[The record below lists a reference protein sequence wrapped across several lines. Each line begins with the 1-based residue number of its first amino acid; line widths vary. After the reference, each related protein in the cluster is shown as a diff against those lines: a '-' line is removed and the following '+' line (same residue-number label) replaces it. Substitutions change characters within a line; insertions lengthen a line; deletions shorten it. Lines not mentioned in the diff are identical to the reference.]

1 MARLI
6 DADWL
11 YEKVESEYKL
21 SKGIKHICQREFLNL
36 ITNANT
42 IAILNERIGRC
53 EDCASW
59 DEEFSGGRRS
69 LNNYVCCCVEWSNQ
83 ENGIYRFTSPDDYCS
98 RFEPRET
105 YKDNG
110 GMKDAVD

>member
-1 MARLI
+1 MAKLI

-21 SKGIKHICQREFLNL
+21 SKGIKHICQREFLDL
-36 ITNANT
+36 IANANI
-42 IAILNERIGRC
+42 IAILNEHIGRC

-69 LNNYVCCCVEWSNQ
+69 LNNYRCCCVEWSNQ

-98 RFEPRET
+98 RFELKET
-105 YKDNG
+105 YEDNG

>member
-21 SKGIKHICQREFLNL
+21 SEGIKHKCQREFLNL

-42 IAILNERIGRC
+42 IAILNQRIGRC

-69 LNNYVCCCVEWSNQ
+69 LNN
-83 ENGIYRFTSPDDYCS
+83 
-98 RFEPRET
+98 
-105 YKDNG
+105 
-110 GMKDAVD
+110 